1 VRGRTALA
9 VCLAGGVLAPAAASA
24 EPISLRVHAPE
35 RAAAHTAFDVRVAV
49 VANAGA
55 LDIAAKPLR
64 LQVRLAPACGATFA
78 GTEGPTVMN
87 RKLEPPPV
95 ADVRYDES
103 FTGRARAGLGSY
115 SLCAFLVQ
123 HGDGRQFA
131 TSVDTPVDVTK
142 RCTKAT
148 RKLDRLERKLRHADP
163 SSRPSLRHRVR
174 AAKRAEKR
182 ACD

>member
-1 VRGRTALA
+1 MRGRTALA
-9 VCLAGGVLAPAAASA
+9 ACLAGAVLAPAAASA

-35 RAAAHTAFDVRVAV
+35 RAAAHTAFNVRVAV

-55 LDIAAKPLR
+55 LDVAAKPLR

-87 RKLEPPPV
+87 RKLKPPPV
-95 ADVRYDES
+95 ADVRYHES
-103 FTGRARAGLGSY
+103 FSKKARAGLGSY

-131 TSVDTPVDVTK
+131 TSVDTPVDVTQ

-148 RKLDRLERKLRHADP
+148 RKVDRLQKKLKHADS

-174 AAKRAEKR
+174 AAKRAENG
-182 ACD
+182 ACG